1 MTGMGQF
8 LASLKA
14 SLAQAR
20 EDREA
25 VAEFS
30 RLPLVEACAPD
41 VVAELRETE
50 VVQALCR
57 RVLALEQRLVAV
69 EVSQMEAGL

>member
-1 MTGMGQF
+1 MNGMGQF

>member
-1 MTGMGQF
+1 MNGMGQF

-57 RVLALEQRLVAV
+57 RVLALERQLA
-69 EVSQMEAGL
+69 EARR

>member
-1 MTGMGQF
+1 MNGMGQF

-57 RVLALEQRLVAV
+57 RVRSLERQLA
-69 EVSQMEAGL
+69 EARR

>member
-1 MTGMGQF
+1 MNGMGQF

-41 VVAELRETE
+41 AHAELELVE
-50 VVQALCR
+50 VVQILCR
-57 RVLALEQRLVAV
+57 RVRSLERQLA
-69 EVSQMEAGL
+69 EARR